1 MFRLCEGENMNSSND
16 QSESNLVVCRCQH
29 CDGGIE
35 FDARQAGETVACP
48 HCELETLLFVPS
60 ADQKPP
66 VIEFPP
72 QTPPVPQPIWFGSE
86 ASILEI
92 QLISGANLK
101 IKAVRLYDAAELNE
115 ISAQKAHAAELF
127 NGSSSPY
134 GAIGDP
140 LWVVFATTITRKIEQ
155 TKSRE
160 MAQNGVALIQKIAEQ
175 ERKLRE
181 NVRFFPVGQIQEI
194 ENAVPALWTVLL
206 NGSRFVHSEEDFIT
220 VTDTDGV
227 LKKFRWSCVE
237 TYDYQ
242 TNK

>member
-1 MFRLCEGENMNSSND
+1 MSNPSD
-16 QSESNLVVCRCQH
+16 ELEPNTVVCQCQL
-29 CDGGIE
+29 CSGGIE

-48 HCELETLLFVPS
+48 HCGSDTILFVPT

-66 VIEFPP
+66 VIAPSAQP
-72 QTPPVPQPIWFGSE
+72 PPVPQSIWFGSE
-86 ASILEI
+86 ASVLEI

-115 ISAQKAHAAELF
+115 ISAQKAYAAELF

-160 MAQNGVALIQKIAEQ
+160 MAQNGVALIQKIAAREQ
-175 ERKLRE
+175 KLRE
-181 NVRFFPVGQIQEI
+181 RIEFFPVGQIQEI
-194 ENAVPALWTVLL
+194 ENTIPSLWTVLRA
-206 NGSRFVHSEEDFIT
+206 GSRFVHSEEEFIT
-220 VTDTDGV
+220 VTDTDDV
-227 LKKFRWSCVE
+227 VKKFRWSCVE
-237 TYDYQ
+237 SYNYQ
-242 TNK
+242 SNSPRAES